1 MNLAFSRRWYIF
13 VVYTESMSKN
23 LSLKLN
29 DAVFEETEKILKK
42 VKMPRNAYIN
52 KALDFFNEYNKRAL
66 LKKQFAFESKLVA
79 EESMRVL
86 REFEAIDDIDH
97 IVW

>member
-1 MNLAFSRRWYIF
+1 
-13 VVYTESMSKN
+13 MSKS

-52 KALDFFNEYNKRAL
+52 KALDYFNEYNKRNL
-66 LKKQFAFESKLVA
+66 LRKQLAIESKLVA
-79 EESMRVL
+79 AESMRVL
-86 REFEAIDDIDH
+86 HEFEAIDDVDH